1 MPGAPSEQAEQLRR
15 EMAQVRRNLVE
26 EADQIAEHARTVT
39 DWRYYVRTYPWA
51 SMAVAAAVGYIVV
64 PRRLEVLT
72 PDPDTL
78 ARLARQDRLVVK
90 PKAEAE
96 PKKGLPGTLFTFLS
110 SMVIRGALAAI
121 GQQVA
126 AYFTHPEQ
134 NDKPQAGPSAA
145 TAGARRYS

>member
-1 MPGAPSEQAEQLRR
+1 MTPSEQAEQLRR
-15 EMAQVRRNLVE
+15 EMAQVRRDLVE
-26 EADQIAEHARTVT
+26 EADQIAENARTVT

-126 AYFTHPEQ
+126 AYFTAHPEQ
-134 NDKPQAGPSAA
+134 NDQPQAAPAA
-145 TAGARRYS
+145 AARRYS